1 MLALER
7 HGHVLRATL
16 DRPPVNAIDDALLA
30 ALEGAVQQAV
40 DDQRISVLHL
50 RSAQRTFCAGADLAY
65 MRDCFDREH
74 GTETMLGM
82 VQRMQRLF
90 ARLEAAPLVT
100 LAEIGGAAL
109 GGGFELALA
118 CDLRIAADEARLGLP
133 EVGLGLLP
141 GAGGTQRLTRLVG
154 TGVARRLIL
163 GAETLTGA
171 QAAPLGLV
179 QWALPRAELAA
190 QAEAIVARLAGLPR
204 HALAANK
211 HCIELAAEPGDAG
224 YAEEIQATRRLY
236 DDPET
241 RRRVTNFLNRHAAD
255 RSDPA

>member
-118 CDLRIAADEARLGLP
+118 CDLRIAADDAKLTTAFAKVGLAGDYGGSYFLNHLVGAAKARELYFTAEVLSGAEAQRIGLVNRAVPAALLP
-133 EVGLGLLP
+133 E
-141 GAGGTQRLTRLVG
+141 A
-154 TGVARRLIL
+154 AR
-163 GAETLTGA
+163 TW
-171 QAAPLGLV
+171 AA
-179 QWALPRAELAA
+179 
-190 QAEAIVARLAGLPR
+190 
-204 HALAANK
+204 ALAALPTVALGYMKRNLNTAL
-211 HCIELAAEPGDAG
+211 HGSLADVLDAEAVHMVRTFDTEDHKA
-224 YAEEIQATRRLY
+224 AALAFV
-236 DDPET
+236 DK
-241 RRRVTNFLNRHAAD
+241 RVPQFKGR
-255 RSDPA
+255 